1 VISSSLGRLL
11 IGVGVLLVIMGA
23 ALLFLGGLP
32 RLPGDI
38 YVQRKGF
45 TLYVPILGSILVSLI
60 LTLLL
65 NLFFARR

>member
-1 VISSSLGRLL
+1 MTPSAIGRVL
-11 IGVGVLLVIMGA
+11 IGLGVLLVIMGGA
-23 ALLFLGGLP
+23 VVLLGMLP

-38 YVQRKGF
+38 YVQRRGF
-45 TLYVPILGSILVSLI
+45 TLYVPILGSILVSLL

>member
-1 VISSSLGRLL
+1 MTPSGLGRLL
-11 IGVGVLLVIMGA
+11 IGLGVLLLIMGGA
-23 ALLFLGGLP
+23 IMLLGTMP

-38 YVQRKGF
+38 YIQRKGF
-45 TLYVPILGSILVSLI
+45 TIYVPILGSILVSLF

>member
-1 VISSSLGRLL
+1 VTPSGLGRLL
-11 IGVGVLLVIMGA
+11 IGLGVLLLIMGGA
-23 ALLFLGGLP
+23 IMLLGTMP

-38 YVQRKGF
+38 YIQRKGF
-45 TLYVPILGSILVSLI
+45 TIYVPILGSILVSLF